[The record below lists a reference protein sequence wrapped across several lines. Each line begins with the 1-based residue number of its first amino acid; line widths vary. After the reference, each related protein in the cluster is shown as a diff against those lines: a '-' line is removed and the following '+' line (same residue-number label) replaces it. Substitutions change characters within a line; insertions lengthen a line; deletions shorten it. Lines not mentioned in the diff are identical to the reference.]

1 MTPEDKHYYAKNEWW
16 LYMTPEHQRWFK
28 MTKLRD
34 KNWIYDNVL
43 SLNTYADMNDIITGV
58 EKELGMR
65 IPRTILI
72 IHELYKWLDT
82 PEEH

>member
-1 MTPEDKHYYAKNEWW
+1 MTREDEHYYAKNEWW
-16 LYMTPEHQRWFK
+16 LYVTPEHQRWVK

-43 SLNTYADMNDIITGV
+43 SLNKYADMNDIITGV

-65 IPRTILI
+65 IPRTILN
-72 IHELYKWLDT
+72 IHELYKWLDAN
-82 PEEH
+82 E

>member
-1 MTPEDKHYYAKNEWW
+1 MTREDKHYYAKNEWW
-16 LYMTPEHQRWFK
+16 LYVTPEHQRWVK

-43 SLNTYADMNDIITGV
+43 SLNRYADMNDIITGV

-65 IPRTILI
+65 IPRTIPN
-72 IHELYKWLDT
+72 IHELYKWLDAN
-82 PEEH
+82 E

>member
-1 MTPEDKHYYAKNEWW
+1 MTLEDEHYYAKNEWW
-16 LYMTPEHQRWFK
+16 LYVTPEHQRWVK

-43 SLNTYADMNDIITGV
+43 SLNKYADMNDIITGV

-65 IPRTILI
+65 IPRTILN
-72 IHELYKWLDT
+72 IHELYKWLDAN
-82 PEEH
+82 E

>member
-16 LYMTPEHQRWFK
+16 LYVTPEHQRWVK

-43 SLNTYADMNDIITGV
+43 SLNRYADMNDIITGV
-58 EKELGMR
+58 EQELGMR
-65 IPRTILI
+65 IPRTIPN
-72 IHELYKWLDT
+72 IHELYKWLDAN
-82 PEEH
+82 EER

>member
-1 MTPEDKHYYAKNEWW
+1 
-16 LYMTPEHQRWFK
+16 MTPEHQRWFK

-43 SLNTYADMNDIITGV
+43 SLNRYADMNDIITEV
-58 EKELGMR
+58 EKTLGMR
-65 IPRTILI
+65 IPRTILT

-82 PEEH
+82 HEHSS

>member
-1 MTPEDKHYYAKNEWW
+1 
-16 LYMTPEHQRWFK
+16 MTPEHQRWVK

-43 SLNTYADMNDIITGV
+43 SLNRYADMNDIITGV

-65 IPRTILI
+65 IPRTIPN
-72 IHELYKWLDT
+72 IHELYKWLDAN
-82 PEEH
+82 E